1 MHHSSPPRQKRYRM
15 KYRWLLPFT
24 YGVDHRAIE
33 TVVRLADARG
43 ATLVPVAL
51 ISVSSGQRSS
61 GTRLEHIQQ
70 AKDFLVL
77 VQSIAARHHVL
88 VECHEVFT
96 ASVNRCIKMLIQDL
110 LCDSVVAVTGA
121 NQALLLQKQELSDLL
136 AKPPA
141 ALVLAR
147 LPACRERRQQS
158 HLGKRFLSWFR
169 QRWRPQGNIR
179 QEQHRGLDD
188 KASQIRVPEYC
199 SE

>member
-1 MHHSSPPRQKRYRM
+1 ME
-15 KYRWLLPFT
+15 YRWLLPFT
-24 YGVDHRAIE
+24 YGVDHHAIE

-51 ISVSSGQRSS
+51 ISASSGRRSP

-121 NQALLLQKQELSDLL
+121 DQALLLQKQELSDLL

-147 LPACRERRQQS
+147 AQRPPPSIPLYVLGLAVQAFASNPKALCVPKPVPQEGLPAPTLMFCV
-158 HLGKRFLSWFR
+158 L
-169 QRWRPQGNIR
+169 
-179 QEQHRGLDD
+179 
-188 KASQIRVPEYC
+188 
-199 SE
+199 